1 MKILFLTARYP
12 FPPIGGDKLRAYHFL
27 RYLSSLGHEVHLFSL
42 IDQPVKPTGIIK
54 DEKIYFLSKR
64 KSYLNCLRGLLSS
77 SPLQVWYYKSRGF
90 RHEIDKAVEE
100 NNYDLIFCH
109 LLRIA
114 EYVKDVK
121 HIPKVIDLTDA
132 ISLNYSR
139 AVGNLWEDVSFK
151 KIICAIER
159 KRVLSYEGRILNS
172 FDKSIL
178 VSLNDKKYLGQFFD
192 VSNVEVIQNG
202 VDLEY
207 FSYFNGEYNKNK
219 IVFIG
224 NMRTVPNVDAAIY
237 FAREVFPIIRKEVPK
252 AEFFIVG
259 SEPAKKV
266 YNLASKSNN
275 IYVTGFVE
283 DVRTY
288 LQSAAVSVSPM
299 RYGAGIQNKILESM
313 AVGTP
318 VVSTSIG
325 LEGINATPDKEIMVG
340 DLPEIFAKRV
350 LDFMRDSSLRKSVST
365 TGRMLVEKHYSWE
378 KVLEKLNFLIND
390 SHQG

>member
-1 MKILFLTARYP
+1 M
-12 FPPIGGDKLRAYHFL
+12 
-27 RYLSSLGHEVHLFSL
+27 
-42 IDQPVKPTGIIK
+42 
-54 DEKIYFLSKR
+54 
-64 KSYLNCLRGLLSS
+64 
-77 SPLQVWYYKSRGF
+77 
-90 RHEIDKAVEE
+90 
-100 NNYDLIFCH
+100 
-109 LLRIA
+109 
-114 EYVKDVK
+114 
-121 HIPKVIDLTDA
+121 
-132 ISLNYSR
+132 
-139 AVGNLWEDVSFK
+139 GNLWEDVSFK